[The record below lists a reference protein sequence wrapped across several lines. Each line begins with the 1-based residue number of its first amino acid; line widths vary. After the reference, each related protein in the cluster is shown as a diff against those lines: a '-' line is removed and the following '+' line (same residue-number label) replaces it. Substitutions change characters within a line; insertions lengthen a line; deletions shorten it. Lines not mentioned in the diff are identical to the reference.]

1 MRGVNLCAHEEQGEQ
16 IQAAHWYLL
25 PVVEWIADNWN
36 ALFHEQRLPV
46 PDADGAA
53 ATAARALSLLEAS
66 PDRSPAGWGLA
77 SVDTDDRLVQYQDW
91 AGRHR
96 LASAASEGPLPEVWL
111 RRTGGDVEVSLGEGR
126 AELFDGELSWT
137 APPRTAT
144 VPVVEAA
151 RVTERAVRAL
161 LDELSERGACAARAG
176 QALSRLDAVVSP
188 AADDER
194 LAWLVGLRG
203 DTSALAVLRASLD
216 ELDPSAANPPGTGGA
231 AVLTAV
237 PVATLFGSLS
247 PAVDH
252 EDLQELVRALRASS
266 RPDGL
271 LARLDGLAAAA
282 DRADVVGLPEGQA
295 GGELGDAVAAL
306 LPREDDQVPI
316 TRFIEEDLGLTITSV
331 RLSDSSIRAVTLLHE
346 DGRAA
351 IAVNAAYERG
361 TARHVVRFTLA
372 HELAHL
378 VFDRAAAGR
387 LAIAS
392 GPWTPARV
400 ERRANGFAAGLLM
413 PEALLRL
420 HTSREEGWPT
430 EPPTLARIAGR
441 LGVGITT
448 LAERLQNV
456 GMLSRAAADALVDA
470 LLQP

>member
-1 MRGVNLCAHEEQGEQ
+1 MALVDSTADDDSVGAARRESWGLFELWVRGVNLCAHEEQGEQ

-66 PDRSPAGWGLA
+66 PDRSPAGWGPA

-96 LASAASEGPLPEVWL
+96 LASAAPEGPLPEVWL

-144 VPVVEAA
+144 VPVAEAA

-203 DTSALAVLRASLD
+203 DVGSGGSAG
-216 ELDPSAANPPGTGGA
+216 EPGRTRPVRCQPTRNRRCGGPDRRTAGA
-231 AVLTAV
+231 A
-237 PVATLFGSLS
+237 
-247 PAVDH
+247 
-252 EDLQELVRALRASS
+252 RR
-266 RPDGL
+266 
-271 LARLDGLAAAA
+271 LAAAA

-295 GGELGDAVAAL
+295 GGELGDATAAL
-306 LPREDDQVPI
+306 LPREDDQVAI

-346 DGRAA
+346 DGRAT

-378 VFDRAAAGR
+378 VYDRAAAGR

-392 GPWTPARV
+392 GPWTPARI

-420 HTSREEGWPT
+420 HTSREAGWPT
-430 EPPTLARIAGR
+430 EPATLARIAGR

-448 LAERLQNV
+448 LTERLRNV

-470 LLQP
+470 LLQT